1 MKDNFSKQSKEYAV
15 FRPTYPD
22 EVLEFILSQVSSKN
36 SAWDCGTGNGQVAA
50 KLSLSFQTVYATDI
64 SENQIANAVKK
75 DNISYQV
82 ASAEDAPFDEN
93 SFDLITVAQAIHWF
107 DFDKFYNKVRF
118 TLKPD
123 GILAVLGYNLMTID
137 AQCDKI
143 IRHLYSDILGDTY
156 WDKERKYL
164 DEQYQTIPFPFEEIK
179 APEFSQKVNWTLDQ
193 LIGYLNTWSA
203 VQHYIKANG
212 TNPVDEI
219 RKQFEEFWGE
229 DQKKQVCFPTLLRI
243 GRLR

>member
-22 EVLEFILSQVSSKN
+22 EVLEFILSQVSSKT

-50 KLSLSFQTVYATDI
+50 KLSSFFQTVYATDI

-75 DNISYQV
+75 DNIMYQV

-107 DFDKFYNKVRF
+107 DFDRFYNKVRS

-123 GILAVLGYNLMTID
+123 GILAVLGYNLMTVD
-137 AQCDKI
+137 AQCDTI
-143 IRHLYSDILGDTY
+143 IRYLYSDILGDTY

-164 DEQYQTIPFPFEEIK
+164 DDQYQTIPFPFEEIR
-179 APEFSQKVNWTLDQ
+179 APEFSQKVNWNLDE

-219 RKQFEEFWGE
+219 RRRFEEFWEE
-229 DQKKQVCFPTLLRI
+229 DEKKEVCFPTLLRI
-243 GRLR
+243 GIVR